1 MIDYLKYNTKIL
13 FSPIKWL
20 LCALFMAIIPIAFY
34 CPTLLDFMN
43 LSEIY
48 MPFVGIV
55 MVSDIMLV
63 DKYSYTSEILFLTR
77 ENKTK
82 ILLVRFLFVGFLLML
97 FMIIPFLLVYLGFTP
112 YGNIYEGYL
121 FSYWEFLWIGFTGT
135 IFLGVFSMTV
145 ANLFSIVQ
153 AGYIVSLM
161 YWVYWNINMRRSSI
175 FNIFSF
181 SNRHD
186 YDRSKIFL
194 LGFMI
199 VLMVL
204 NGWIVNRS
212 PLERRQICFLK
223 RVLLKKT
230 T

>member
-55 MVSDIMLV
+55 MMSDIMLV

-82 ILLVRFLFVGFLLML
+82 ILLVRFLFISFLLML
-97 FMIIPFLLVYLGFTP
+97 FMLIPFLLVYFGFTP

-161 YWVYWNINMRRSSI
+161 YWVYWNVNMRRSSI

-181 SNRHD
+181 SNHYN
-186 YDRSKIFL
+186 YDKSKIFL

-199 VLMVL
+199 VLMTF
-204 NGWIVNRS
+204 NGWLVNRS
-212 PLERRQICFLK
+212 PLERRQIYFLK
-223 RVLLKKT
+223 RVLLKK
-230 T
+230 